1 METILQQALLLSWKV
16 FYSKPYCLAEPVSH
30 TFVKDVCRGERR
42 MPNVVCNN
50 NRERTDHVA
59 VISGRLCITVCDH
72 VAVISGRLCITVCD
86 HVGVISDRL
95 CVTVCDHVGVISD
108 RLCVTVCD
116 HVGVI
121 FGRLCITFRDDAG
134 ALFAQWYCLSIKY

>member
-1 METILQQALLLSWKV
+1 METILQQALLFSWKL
-16 FYSKPYCLAEPVSH
+16 FYSKPYCLAEPVLH

-42 MPNVVCNN
+42 MPNVVYNN

-59 VISGRLCITVCDH
+59 VISGRLCI
-72 VAVISGRLCITVCD
+72 
-86 HVGVISDRL
+86 
-95 CVTVCDHVGVISD
+95 TVCDHVGVISD

-134 ALFAQWYCLSIKY
+134 ALFVQWYCLSIKY

>member
-1 METILQQALLLSWKV
+1 METILQQALLFSWKL

-50 NRERTDHVA
+50 NRECT
-59 VISGRLCITVCDH
+59 DH

-95 CVTVCDHVGVISD
+95 CVTVCDHVGVISG

-121 FGRLCITFRDDAG
+121 FGRLCITFRDDTG

>member
-1 METILQQALLLSWKV
+1 METILQQALLFSRKL
-16 FYSKPYCLAEPVSH
+16 FYSKPYCFAEPVSH

-42 MPNVVCNN
+42 MPNLVLNLVCNN

-72 VAVISGRLCITVCD
+72 VGVISGRLCI
-86 HVGVISDRL
+86 
-95 CVTVCDHVGVISD
+95 TVCDHVGVISD

>member
-1 METILQQALLLSWKV
+1 METILQQALLFSWKL

-30 TFVKDVCRGERR
+30 TFVKDVCRSERR

-59 VISGRLCITVCDH
+59 
-72 VAVISGRLCITVCD
+72 CD
-86 HVGVISDRL
+86 HVGVISGRL
-95 CVTVCDHVGVISD
+95 CVTVCDHVGVISG
-108 RLCVTVCD
+108 RLCITVCD

-121 FGRLCITFRDDAG
+121 FGRLCITFRDDAD